1 MENSTTIQEDRIKYS
16 KLLSS
21 LFCST
26 SIIILSILCLL
37 NNLSIDIYSTL
48 VLLKVVL
55 PAAFCFWF
63 LGYSIGKILD
73 GFSNKIVVE
82 QKKSEVE
89 AYEMPS
95 MFAGT
100 EIQDDEF
107 GILWR
112 KSILPILNSLNLVSV
127 YI

>member
-1 MENSTTIQEDRIKYS
+1 MNNSLASHDEKIKYS

-26 SIIILSILCLL
+26 SIIVLSILSLL
-37 NNLSIDIYSTL
+37 NNLSIDLYSTL

-63 LGYSIGKILD
+63 LGFSIGKILD
-73 GFSNKIVVE
+73 GFNHKIVVE

-95 MFAGT
+95 MFAGVD
-100 EIQDDEF
+100 IAQDDEF
-107 GILWR
+107 GML
-112 KSILPILNSLNLVSV
+112 
-127 YI
+127 